1 MKKLLSILL
10 TICLILSLGSV
21 LAGCDHPTVRVDSV
35 MTLSGDFSGERTV
48 TVVYPLSVD
57 IDAVK
62 DTIIATNPAKEL
74 ESAAFTYRGVEED
87 GYYFDLTFTFDSHE
101 AYEAAATAVIGRTA
115 DAFLSQKNTALT
127 KGVRMTENFT
137 TADLIAWIIRVTAD
151 ESATRD
157 LGFRYAENIVT
168 IAGQDYS
175 CGESVDVNTLEGSTV
190 NYISIKT
197 SNDKEG
203 HYDRTFVFSI
213 PNETYIASQQ
223 ALEQYFLTNTAPA
236 AGYYGWSSEGTNML
250 YTVIYEGLTLDE
262 LSEYTGMLLDTDSVS
277 IFYGDKDNSSTPLSE
292 GLAFEETL
300 DAFSFIGPDKGAP
313 VLRYFYSLPTSTI
326 HGDGAVL
333 KNGRWVSEGKW
344 EEGVY
349 QAELTTGSARLR
361 IPDGI
366 QYAINGINFYLES
379 LGDERFRRT
388 TSFLYSKTD
397 GYDGMNYASN
407 FFTAKGARTSTGED
421 EDNLICS
428 VICEGTAAEI
438 TAELVNL
445 FGSGNFMAYRRS
457 SGALSLS
464 VKTTLTDYVSLG
476 SMLNSSNANRPMRY
490 YVSSAGGENI
500 ISLTVDGTEIAYAGA
515 GKTSLEIHGG
525 NASVEYRG
533 NIPITSHILIYC
545 LAGGLMLALTL
556 VIVILMLRRRKPKVS
571 PAAQEIIDAAE
582 ADEPASG
589 DASGA
594 LTQTTTF
601 SIFELGVLSRNKKYV
616 EEINRDIEE
625 RLEADRLEARKKELR
640 RKELEEMG
648 RRVYGSDEE
657 ASPAEQESAPTQTPM
672 PADEPAPAADP
683 APLEPITLLEDSDD
697 EAGSL

>member
-1 MKKLLSILL
+1 MKKLTSILL
-10 TICLILSLGSV
+10 TILLILSAGLI
-21 LAGCDHPTVRVDSV
+21 LAGCDHPTVSVESV
-35 MTLSGDFSGERTV
+35 MNISGGFAGSRTV
-48 TVVYPLSVD
+48 TIKYPLSVD
-57 IDAVK
+57 IDLIK
-62 DTIIATNPAKEL
+62 DTIIESNPTVSSNGAVFEYK
-74 ESAAFTYRGVEED
+74 GVDED
-87 GYYFDLTFTFDSHE
+87 GYCFELTFTFDSKDE
-101 AYEAAATAVIGRTA
+101 YEDEVTTVIGRTA
-115 DAFLSQKNTALT
+115 DAFLSQKDTALT

-137 TADLIAWIIRVTAD
+137 TADLIAWMIRVTED

-157 LGFRYAENIVT
+157 LSFCYDENTVT

-175 CGESVDVNTLEGSTV
+175 CGESVDVNTLKGSTV

-213 PNETYIASQQ
+213 PNQTYIASQE

-250 YTVIYEGLTLDE
+250 YTVIYEGLS
-262 LSEYTGMLLDTDSVS
+262 LSDLSKYTGMLLDTDSVS

-292 GLAFEETL
+292 GLAFEEAL
-300 DAFSFIGPDKGAP
+300 DTFSFIGPDQGAP
-313 VLRYFYSLPTSTI
+313 ALRYYYSLPTSTI

-333 KNGRWVSEGKW
+333 QNGRWVTEGKW

-349 QAELTTGSARLR
+349 QAELTSGTVRLR

-407 FFTAKGARTSTGED
+407 FFMTKGAQSATGED
-421 EDNLICS
+421 DDNLICS
-428 VICEGTAAEI
+428 VVCEGTAAEI
-438 TAELVNL
+438 TAELVKL
-445 FGSGNFMAYRRS
+445 FGSGNFMAYRQS

-500 ISLTVDGTEIAYAGA
+500 ISLTVDGAEIAYAGA
-515 GKTSLEIHGG
+515 GKTALEIHGG

-533 NIPITSHILIYC
+533 NIPITSHIVVYC
-545 LAGGLMLALTL
+545 LAGGLMLVLTL
-556 VIVILMLRRRKPKVS
+556 VIVILMLRRRKPKIS
-571 PAAQEIIDAAE
+571 PAAQKIIDAAG
-582 ADEPASG
+582 ADEEIAG

-594 LTQTTTF
+594 PTQTTTF

-648 RRVYGSDEE
+648 RRVYGSEEE
-657 ASPAEQESAPTQTPM
+657 ASPAEDADAPSETPAPAAESAPT
-672 PADEPAPAADP
+672 AESAADP
-683 APLEPITLLEDSDD
+683 APQQPITLLQEDPD
-697 EAGSL
+697 A